1 MNRRSGTTLVEV
13 LVSIFVMGI
22 GLLALLTLFPV
33 GALHMAQAIR
43 DDLTTHAGYD
53 GAAIA
58 EAKDLRNDSN
68 IVSPTN
74 AFNLYTQP
82 DQSAQP
88 QLKNLA
94 QIPGYDGPSY
104 PVLVDPFGYYGS
116 LPGNAQIWVTGAY
129 SPTYAVARISPS
141 YVNAAN
147 YAYDTIRWFS
157 LLDDIRFGT
166 NGTPDLSTGEVER
179 EGIIT
184 WAYLLRRPRANVA
197 TDVEMQVVVFNK
209 RPIRL
214 SQDTAQPNEYAFSAA
229 FDTSANKVT
238 LSWNPGNGQAAP
250 QIRTGGWILDATIET
265 AANGNPVPHGFFY
278 RVTDVNDLGNNTMEL
293 QVDGGFREFAQGQT
307 NLTGTV
313 IIMDGVAEVF
323 YKGPGWQP

>member
-53 GAAIA
+53 AAAIA

-68 IVSPTN
+68 ILGNGFNNYTYPNPTQKP
-74 AFNLYTQP
+74 ALQ
-82 DQSAQP
+82 DLS
-88 QLKNLA
+88 QL
-94 QIPGYDGPSY
+94 PGYDGPSY
-104 PVLVDPFGYYGS
+104 SVFVDPFGYFGYTGTWQTWVGGSQTYGI
-116 LPGNAQIWVTGAY
+116 P
-129 SPTYAVARISPS
+129 RISPS
-141 YVNAAN
+141 FVNVNN
-147 YAYDTIRWFS
+147 YAQDTIRWFS
-157 LLDDIRFGT
+157 LLDDIRFAN
-166 NGTPDLSTGEVER
+166 NGTPDLSTQEIER
-179 EGIIT
+179 EGAIT

-197 TDVEMQVVVFNK
+197 TDVEMQVVAFNK

-214 SQDTAQPNEYAFSAA
+214 SGDTAQPNEYAFPNAV

-238 LSWNPGNGQAAP
+238 LSWNPGLGQAAP

-293 QVDGGFREFAQGQT
+293 QVDGGFREFAQGT
-307 NLTGTV
+307 TVTGTV